1 MAYENSVNRGG
12 DTEPIEIKRKK
23 ANRGGNVN
31 TYPPS
36 HFSAF
41 GKGGGGDVGDAAL
54 KLKFLSIKTIGKH
67 LKQRQ
72 QKAVRLR

>member
-1 MAYENSVNRGG
+1 MTYENSVNRGG

-23 ANRGGNVN
+23 ANKGGNVN

-41 GKGGGGDVGDAAL
+41 GKGGGGDVDDAAL
-54 KLKFLSIKTIGKH
+54 K
-67 LKQRQ
+67 
-72 QKAVRLR
+72 